1 MTDSTREEL
10 SKVRTL
16 LKEGEYTR
24 AYEIIQSQLARGGRK
39 EKLVTLEILILK
51 EELAWRVG
59 KLDEGRDTIKKV
71 EKLLSSGLGKNG
83 EEPDLEKSKASH
95 YSQAGVIYWY
105 KGELDKALEYHQNSL
120 RIREKLGDRS
130 GILRALNNLGL
141 VYWSKDKLDVAADFY
156 QRSLKICEETNDQD
170 GLSRVLNNLA
180 NISSALGNL
189 DEALQYHER
198 SLALKEKIAGKQDIA
213 LSLINIGVIFR
224 LKGDIGRAEEYYNRS
239 LAIQKHLSIG
249 PEYALVL
256 NNLGEI
262 YTLKGEL
269 DEALD
274 LYQRSLLIYE
284 DMGNKEGISLTLM
297 NIGDMYGR
305 KGEPEIAF
313 NYYRRSLSTAE
324 EISNARLTAS
334 ALAELIWL
342 SLDYEDNNLAEK
354 YFSQLEKISDESH
367 GALINHQYRI
377 CKALL
382 LKKKGRSKD
391 RLRAE
396 EVLEQVV
403 GEEIVDHTL
412 TVKAMIHLCDL
423 LITEFKATGDE
434 EMLRR
439 INNLTEQLMTI
450 AQQQSS
456 HSLVIESYLL
466 QSKLAIIDFEIG
478 QAHKLLNKA
487 KSLADEK
494 GLQRLLVVVNNEIR
508 KLDKQ
513 QQKWESIIN
522 QNPSKEEMVSLT
534 ELNNLVERMV
544 QKTVLSLGI
553 ESTSEFSKKK
563 YLIVHQDLIEGTEKS
578 EKSAF
583 RVGIAQ
589 IGLSENG
596 DILGE
601 QYEERNDGLIGLQQE
616 CVEPIRVKIRE
627 MVEKAHASGVNIL
640 VFPEMTIDLSYN
652 QFTEDLKTLAR
663 QHEMYIVPG
672 SFHDSDSRQNLC
684 TIIGPD
690 GILWTQK
697 KHIPA
702 IIHIKGNRFMERIE
716 TESESK
722 KVIISKTE
730 YGRIAIVIC
739 RDFLDMDLRVALKN
753 SDPPVDLVINPA
765 FTPVTADFRAAH
777 FDARRSIYA
786 YCFFVNVAEFGDS
799 LIYTPEKD
807 RVERTIPPKEENLI
821 FKDVDLFQLR
831 IERKRWEEQ
840 QRKHTSFIQ
849 STR

>member
-1 MTDSTREEL
+1 IQA
-10 SKVRTL
+10 L
-16 LKEGEYTR
+16 LAQR
-24 AYEIIQSQLARGGRK
+24 GRK
-39 EKLVTLEILILK
+39 EKLDTLQMLILK
-51 EELAWRVG
+51 EELAWRLG
-59 KLDEGRDTIKKV
+59 KLDEGHDTIKKV
-71 EKLLSSGLGKNG
+71 EKLLSSGLGKND
-83 EEPDLEKSKASH
+83 EESELERRKASH

-105 KGELDKALEYHQNSL
+105 KGELDKALEYHQMSL
-120 RIREKLGDRS
+120 KIREKLGDKS

-141 VYWSKDKLDVAADFY
+141 VYDVAADFY
-156 QRSLKICEETNDQD
+156 QRSLRICEETNDQD

-198 SLALKEKIAGKQDIA
+198 SLSLKEKIAGKQDVA

-224 LKGDIGRAEEYYNRS
+224 LKGDLDRAEEYYNRS
-239 LAIQKHLSIG
+239 LKIQKHLSIG
-249 PEYALVL
+249 PEFALVL

-269 DEALD
+269 DEALE

-284 DMGNKEGISLTLM
+284 DMGNREGIALTLM

-305 KGEPEIAF
+305 KGDPEIAF

-324 EISNARLTAS
+324 EISNARLTSS
-334 ALAELIWL
+334 ALSELIWL
-342 SLDYEDNNLAEK
+342 SLDYEDNSLAEK
-354 YFSQLEKISDESH
+354 YFSQLESMRDESH
-367 GALINHQYRI
+367 GALINQQYRVSE
-377 CKALL
+377 ALL

-396 EVLEQVV
+396 EILEQVV

-439 INNLTEQLMTI
+439 INDLTEQLLTI

-456 HSLVIESYLL
+456 HSLVVESYLL
-466 QSKLAIIDFEIG
+466 RSKLAIIDFEIG

-494 GLQRLLVVVNNEIR
+494 GLQRLSVVVNNEMK

-522 QNPSKEEMVSLT
+522 KNPSKEEMVSLT

-553 ESTSEFSKKK
+553 ESASELAKKK
-563 YLIVHQDLIEGTEKS
+563 YLIVHQDLLEATEKS

-601 QYEERNDGLIGLQQE
+601 QYEERIDGLLGLQPE
-616 CVEPIRVKIRE
+616 CVESSRAKVRQ
-627 MVEKAHASGVNIL
+627 MVEKAHALGVNVLI
-640 VFPEMTIDLSYN
+640 FPEMTIDLTYDE
-652 QFTEDLKTLAR
+652 FTKDLRTMAR
-663 QHEMYIVPG
+663 EYEMYIVPG
-672 SFHDSDSRQNLC
+672 SFHDSGSRHNLC
-684 TIIGPD
+684 TIFGPD

-697 KHIPA
+697 KHNPA

-786 YCFFVNVAEFGDS
+786 YCFFANVAEFGDS
-799 LIYTPEKD
+799 LIYTPEKE
-807 RVERTIPPKEENLI
+807 RIERTIQPREENLI

-831 IERKRWEEQ
+831 TERKRWEEQ
-840 QRKHTSFIQ
+840 QRKQTSFIQ

>member
-1 MTDSTREEL
+1 MTDSTLEEL

-16 LKEGEYTR
+16 LKGGEYTR
-24 AYEIIQSQLARGGRK
+24 AYESIQSLLAQRGQKKKR
-39 EKLVTLEILILK
+39 VTLQMLVLK
-51 EELAWRVG
+51 EELIWRLG
-59 KLDEGRDTIKKV
+59 KLDQGQDTIKKV
-71 EKLLSSGLGKNG
+71 EKLLSSGWGQNS
-83 EEPDLEKSKASH
+83 EESDLEKIKASH

-105 KGELDKALEYHQNSL
+105 KGELEKALKYHQSSL
-120 RIREKLGDRS
+120 EIREKLGDKS

-141 VYWSKDKLDVAADFY
+141 VYWSKGKLDVAMDFY
-156 QRSLKICEETNDQD
+156 QRSLTICEETGDQD

-189 DEALQYHER
+189 DEALQYYER
-198 SLALKEKIAGKQDIA
+198 SLSLKEEIASKQDVAI
-213 LSLINIGVIFR
+213 SLINIGVIFR
-224 LKGDIGRAEEYYNRS
+224 LKGDLNRAEEYYNRS
-239 LAIQKHLSIG
+239 LTIQKDFGIG
-249 PEYALVL
+249 PEFALAL

-269 DEALD
+269 DEALEF
-274 LYQRSLLIYE
+274 YQRSLLTYE
-284 DMGNKEGISLTLM
+284 DMGNKEGIALTLV
-297 NIGDMYGR
+297 NIGDIYGR
-305 KGEPEIAF
+305 KGDPEIAF
-313 NYYRRSLSTAE
+313 DYYKRCLSNAE

-334 ALAELIWL
+334 ALSELIWL

-354 YFSQLEKISDESH
+354 YFSQLARIRDESH
-367 GALINHQYRI
+367 GAVINQQYRI
-377 CKALL
+377 SEALL
-382 LKKKGRSKD
+382 LKKKGRTKD
-391 RLRAE
+391 RFRAE
-396 EVLEQVV
+396 EILEQVV
-403 GEEIVDHTL
+403 GEEIVDHAL

-439 INNLTEQLMTI
+439 INNLTEQVLTI

-456 HSLVIESYLL
+456 HSLVVESYLL

-478 QAHKLLNKA
+478 QAHKLLNEA
-487 KSLADEK
+487 KRLADDK
-494 GLQRLLVVVNNEIR
+494 GLHRLSVVVGNEIQ
-508 KLDKQ
+508 KLEKQ
-513 QQKWESIIN
+513 RQKWELIIH

-553 ESTSEFSKKK
+553 ESTSELAKKK
-563 YLIVHQDLIEGTEKS
+563 YLIVHQDLLEGTEKS

-616 CVEPIRVKIRE
+616 RVEPIRAKVKQ

-640 VFPEMTIDLSYN
+640 VFPEMTIDLSYG

-663 QHEMYIVPG
+663 QYEMCIVPG
-672 SFHDSDSRQNLC
+672 SFHDSDSRHNIC
-684 TIIGPD
+684 TIFGPD
-690 GILWTQK
+690 GILWKQK

-730 YGRIAIVIC
+730 YGRIAVVIC

-786 YCFFVNVAEFGDS
+786 YCFFANVAEFGDS
-799 LIYTPEKD
+799 LIYTPEKE
-807 RVERTIPPKEENLI
+807 RAERTIPPKEENLI

-831 IERKRWEEQ
+831 AERKRWEEQ
-840 QRKHTSFIQ
+840 QRKQTSFIQ